1 MAKRLQWL
9 EWLEKT
15 CISTIVAIVA
25 ILSHFGMQILIE
37 FLRWLPRYFFPKICY
52 GCGKEGASVCSV
64 CRPQVERVLE
74 QPICPNCKKP
84 SPGGFT
90 HQSCDHP
97 RKLDGLTSYY
107 QYAGWAK
114 EIIKAAKFGKH
125 RYFNAL
131 KELSDEFSDSLLH
144 TPYSKRTVIVPV
156 PLHWWRERKR
166 GFNQATLIAKQL
178 AKKLNLPLD
187 QKLLKRT
194 RYTEP
199 QTIISSSVELT
210 KKQRAEIEEKYPSAL
225 NREHAIQKLTHDIAV
240 KKRLKNIDGA
250 FAMRRADSIP
260 ISVLLVDDVWTT
272 GATMQ
277 ECCRVLKKAGVKKVW
292 GITLLRA

>member
-1 MAKRLQWL
+1 MPFL
-9 EWLEKT
+9 
-15 CISTIVAIVA
+15 AI
-25 ILSHFGMQILIE
+25 FDMDILID

-52 GCGKEGASVCSV
+52 GCGKEGSFVCPS
-64 CRPQVERVLE
+64 CRPAVECVFDR
-74 QPICPNCKKP
+74 PICPNCKTP

-90 HQSCDHP
+90 HQSCAHP

-107 QYAGWAK
+107 HYAGWAK

-125 RYFNAL
+125 RYSNAM
-131 KELSDEFSDSLLH
+131 KELSDEFADSLLR
-144 TPYSKRTVIVPV
+144 TPLSKLKTNNLFPNNCVLVPV

-166 GFNQATLIAKQL
+166 GFNQATLIAKEFS
-178 AKKLNLPLD
+178 KKLSLPID

-210 KKQRAEIEEKYPSAL
+210 KKQKAEIKEKYPSAL
-225 NREHAIQKLTHDIAV
+225 NREHAIQRLTHDIAG
-240 KKRLKNIDGA
+240 KKRLENIRGA
-250 FAMRRADSIP
+250 FAMRRVDGIP
-260 ISVLLVDDVWTT
+260 ISVLLVDDVWTS

-292 GITLLRA
+292 GVTLLRAA

>member
-1 MAKRLQWL
+1 
-9 EWLEKT
+9 
-15 CISTIVAIVA
+15 
-25 ILSHFGMQILIE
+25 MQILLD
-37 FLRWLPRYFFPKICY
+37 FLLWLPRYFFPKICY
-52 GCGKEGASVCSV
+52 GCGKEGAHVCPA
-64 CRPQVERVLE
+64 CRPQVERILD
-74 QPICPNCKKP
+74 QPICPSCKKP

-90 HQSCDHP
+90 HQSCAHP

-107 QYAGWAK
+107 HYAGWAK

-125 RYFNAL
+125 RYFRAL

-144 TPYSKRTVIVPV
+144 TPYPKRTVIVPV

-272 GATMQ
+272 GATTQ
-277 ECCRVLKKAGVKKVW
+277 ECCGVLKEAGVRRVW
-292 GITLLRA
+292 GVTLLRA